1 MYQPNSVQT
10 QELVS
15 KIHLTQCKTVTV
27 PLIENPYLAA
37 SRYCL
42 FVKKLFFVFYL
53 MASQINELLYTY

>member
-15 KIHLTQCKTVTV
+15 KIDLTQCKTVTV

-42 FVKKLFFVFYL
+42 FVKKHFSFLFNGFP
-53 MASQINELLYTY
+53 NK